1 MVDYDPD
8 NSILFIK
15 FSHPKIVDGEQASDG
30 SIILHYGER
39 DEIIGVEILE
49 LPFPLKVK
57 LW

>member
-8 NSILFIK
+8 NGILFIK
-15 FSHPKIVDGEQASDG
+15 FSHSKIVDGEQASGG

-49 LPFPLKVK
+49 LPFP
-57 LW
+57 